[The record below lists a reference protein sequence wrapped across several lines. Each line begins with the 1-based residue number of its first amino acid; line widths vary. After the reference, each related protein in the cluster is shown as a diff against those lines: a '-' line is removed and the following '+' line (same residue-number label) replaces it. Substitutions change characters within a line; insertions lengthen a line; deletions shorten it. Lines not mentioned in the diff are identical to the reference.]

1 MLEDAKMG
9 DIDVGVFKEMFATGL
24 HRILRIY
31 GETKG
36 NSALVGINFI
46 LSNDLAGLTNKE
58 VSSTK

>member
-36 NSALVGINFI
+36 NSALVGIKKSLLNIIYI
-46 LSNDLAGLTNKE
+46 LPSHNLNQE
-58 VSSTK
+58 